1 MMDFAVAI
9 FFAVVATIVASVIF
23 GKEDNE
29 EGNKMKDRHFICIDS
44 FESEGRYCLVGEVY
58 TAYKIDGGYKL
69 VFENGEMNFTDNLF
83 ERTLKAWEGVLV
95 DEGK

>member
-1 MMDFAVAI
+1 MTEAVLI
-9 FFAVVATIVASVIF
+9 FVAVTTSVFASVIF
-23 GKEDNE
+23 GKEDKD

-44 FESEGRYCLVGEVY
+44 FQSEGRYCLVGEVY

-95 DEGK
+95 EEGK